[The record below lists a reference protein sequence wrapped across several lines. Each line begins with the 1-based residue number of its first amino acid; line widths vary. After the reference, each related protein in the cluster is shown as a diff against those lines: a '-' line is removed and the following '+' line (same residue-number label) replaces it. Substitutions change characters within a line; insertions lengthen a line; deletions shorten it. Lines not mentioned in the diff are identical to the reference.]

1 MICRCRL
8 PNAVRVF
15 GRFHIAKMFNEGID
29 NVKRYHCAKIKNYR
43 RKTRTQ
49 SNEIDSYEK
58 LLEIKREIEDRFGKL
73 DEKVIRKI

>member
-1 MICRCRL
+1 MSGPRKIANRRRPLICRCRL

-49 SNEIDSYEK
+49 SNEIDSYEMAG
-58 LLEIKREIEDRFGKL
+58 EA
-73 DEKVIRKI
+73 